1 MVTRI
6 LTLVRVRTAPAA
18 IAGQCSSSTQ
28 NTHNQN
34 YRRLFNDDE
43 KIILPAA
50 AASAVEAKKEDDK
63 PGDLNRG
70 DSQLREAEA
79 THHAASQRKRQCSES
94 EGEDVVPKK
103 TARKKHR
110 KLCSTDGCKSKSQR
124 GAVVK
129 DAQINLIEEECAPD
143 MEQRWNYAAAKDAR
157 VLLETEECVLNLG
170 QRKSYAVAMDAQVK
184 LKREACVGDMGQ
196 RGSFAAL
203 KDARAILEQE
213 ESVTCM
219 QRSNDRRYDY
229 ENS

>member
-1 MVTRI
+1 MTERDQRSRSREAEDQESPPKLCVSFLKSTVPSTECIRRYNTSRSWNNCAEQGARVTACLNKYVEQTSTMVTRI

-79 THHAASQRKRQCSES
+79 TVATKHIMQR
-94 EGEDVVPKK
+94 
-103 TARKKHR
+103 
-110 KLCSTDGCKSKSQR
+110 L
-124 GAVVK
+124 
-129 DAQINLIEEECAPD
+129 
-143 MEQRWNYAAAKDAR
+143 
-157 VLLETEECVLNLG
+157 
-170 QRKSYAVAMDAQVK
+170 
-184 LKREACVGDMGQ
+184 
-196 RGSFAAL
+196 RGSGSVQVQ
-203 KDARAILEQE
+203 RAKML
-213 ESVTCM
+213 C
-219 QRSNDRRYDY
+219 
-229 ENS
+229 